1 MSAPEVAGLLEAG
14 VRVSLGLPES
24 GTCVAVVASRG
35 GTSLV
40 LDLLDELPD
49 GEVEPGTTLD
59 LFMPRN
65 EGLYHWLCSLSSP
78 PLGQR
83 AQFELL
89 DVPTFVQRRL
99 RPRVETD
106 LSAEVRRI
114 QSTRQS
120 QAQRMTVVDL
130 SHGGMKLEGPLQ
142 VSTGDTIEIVVD
154 LGIPIEVIGRAV
166 MAYPTRAGVWAV
178 HVSFVEGQRDVVD
191 IVDTFIAHQL
201 RAR

>member
-1 MSAPEVAGLLEAG
+1 MSAAEVAGLLEAG

-40 LDLLDELPD
+40 LDLLDDLPE

-65 EGLYHWLCSLSSP
+65 EGLYHWLCSLSAP

-89 DVPTFVQRRL
+89 DLPVFVQRRL
-99 RPRVETD
+99 RPRVGTD
-106 LSAEVRRI
+106 LPGQVRRI
-114 QSTRQS
+114 HSSRS
-120 QAQRMTVVDL
+120 GQAQQMTVVDL

-142 VSTGDTIEIVVD
+142 LSTGDTIEVTVD
-154 LGIPIEVIGRAV
+154 LGIPVEVMGRAV
-166 MAYPTRAGVWAV
+166 MAYPIEDGTWAV
-178 HVSFVEGQRDVVD
+178 HVSFLDGQREVVD
-191 IVDTFIAHQL
+191 IVDTFISHQL
-201 RAR
+201 RAH